1 MTENQ
6 KYNGWEN
13 KPTWLVKLWI
23 DNSEGD
29 QDYWREVCTEI
40 IKEDED
46 TVDPADAEEDDKMYI
61 IYKIEQRLKD
71 EFENGGA
78 NILESSTAGVSSF
91 WSDLLGWALA
101 MVNWLEVAGALYDD
115 AMEDMEYDQ

>member
-1 MTENQ
+1 MTEKQ
-6 KYNGWEN
+6 TYNGWEN
-13 KPTWLVKLWI
+13 KPTWLIKLWI
-23 DNSEGD
+23 DNSQGD

-40 IKEDED
+40 INDTIEDISD
-46 TVDPADAEEDDKMYI
+46 IDEEDKRHAVYQ
-61 IYKIEQRLKD
+61 IEQRLKD

-78 NILESSTAGVSSF
+78 DILESSTAGVSSF

-115 AMEDMEYDQ
+115 AMEDIEYNQ